1 VNKSKN
7 KSVLNRKSF
16 TIPNL
21 LIGMDDELPEAIKK
35 CIKILEEN
43 IDILSNIEMDLE
55 DQKEDEIVSNLEIH
69 DLYDMTEDLAE
80 STKLK
85 RAEFNLMRRNAE
97 NLPQN

>member
-1 VNKSKN
+1 
-7 KSVLNRKSF
+7 
-16 TIPNL
+16 
-21 LIGMDDELPEAIKK
+21 MDDELPEAIKK
-35 CIKILEEN
+35 CIRILEEN
-43 IDILSNIEMDLE
+43 IDILTNIELDLE

>member
-1 VNKSKN
+1 
-7 KSVLNRKSF
+7 
-16 TIPNL
+16 
-21 LIGMDDELPEAIKK
+21 MDDELPEAVKK

-43 IDILSNIEMDLE
+43 IDILSNIELDLE

-80 STKLK
+80 SAKLK

-97 NLPQN
+97 DIHPN

>member
-1 VNKSKN
+1 
-7 KSVLNRKSF
+7 
-16 TIPNL
+16 
-21 LIGMDDELPEAIKK
+21 MDDELPEAIKK

-80 STKLK
+80 SAKLK

>member
-1 VNKSKN
+1 
-7 KSVLNRKSF
+7 
-16 TIPNL
+16 
-21 LIGMDDELPEAIKK
+21 MDDELPEAIKK

-55 DQKEDEIVSNLEIH
+55 DQNENELVTDLEIH

-97 NLPQN
+97 DIHPN